1 MSTAT
6 PVSSVPTSTVPSH
19 PGSARANWR
28 IFWNGGRISYTALFN
43 WARPSIY
50 IPTLLGAPTFQILFF
65 AALGSYATGMDPAYF
80 AIGNSV
86 QVCSMAGIYG
96 MTMAVANERWFGTLP
111 ALMASPANR
120 AALFGGRFIPFI
132 VNGFL
137 VSAYGFAL
145 SWIFLGVRFDA
156 ATLGIIVLAMVVTA
170 FSCSAIG
177 AVQGGLS
184 LRLRDGLFGAN
195 LLVFLFLLF
204 CGVNIPLSALPE
216 WMQAVSQV
224 LPFTHGL
231 QAVREAIDGASLAEV
246 GGLIATEALIGL
258 GYAVAAFF
266 LFRWL
271 ERSAYRNATLDS
283 R

>member
-6 PVSSVPTSTVPSH
+6 PVSTVPTSTVPSH

-28 IFWNGGRISYTALFN
+28 IFWNGGRLSYTALFN

-50 IPTLLGAPTFQILFF
+50 VPTLLGAPTFQILFF
-65 AALGSYATGMDPAYF
+65 AALGNYATGMDPAYF

-145 SWIFLGVRFDA
+145 SWVVLGVRFDL

-204 CGVNIPLSALPE
+204 CGVNIPLSALPV

-231 QAVREAIDGASLAEV
+231 EAVREAIGGASLAEV

-258 GYAVAAFF
+258 VYAVAAFF

>member
-1 MSTAT
+1 MSAI
-6 PVSSVPTSTVPSH
+6 PASTVPSH
-19 PGSARANWR
+19 PGSLRANWR
-28 IFWNGGRISYTALFN
+28 IFWNGGRLSYTALFN

-65 AALGSYATGMDPAYF
+65 AALGSYATGMDPEFF
-80 AIGNSV
+80 AIGNAV

-145 SWIFLGVRFDA
+145 CWIVLGVRFDA
-156 ATLGIIVLAMVVTA
+156 ATLGVMVLAMIVTA

-177 AVQGGLS
+177 AVQGGVS
-184 LRLRDGLFGAN
+184 LRMQDGLFGAN

-204 CGVNIPLSALPE
+204 CGVNIPLEALPP

-231 QAVREAIDGASLAEV
+231 EAVRQAIDGATLAEV
-246 GGLIATEALIGL
+246 GNLIVIEFLIGVA
-258 GYAVAAFF
+258 YAIAAFF

-271 ERSAYRNATLDS
+271 ERGSYRNATLDA

>member
-1 MSTAT
+1 MSAI
-6 PVSSVPTSTVPSH
+6 PVSTVPSQ
-19 PGSARANWR
+19 PGSLRANWR
-28 IFWNGGRISYTALFN
+28 IFWNGGRISYAALFN

-50 IPTLLGAPTFQILFF
+50 IPTLLGAPTFQILYF
-65 AALGSYATGMDPAYF
+65 AALGSYDTGMDPEFF
-80 AIGNSV
+80 AIGNAV

-137 VSAYGFAL
+137 VSAYGFVL
-145 SWIFLGVRFDA
+145 CWIFLDVRFDA
-156 ATLGIIVLAMVVTA
+156 ATLGVMVLAMIVTA

-177 AVQGGLS
+177 AVMGGVS

-204 CGVNIPLSALPE
+204 CGVNIPLSALPD

-231 QAVREAIDGASLAEV
+231 AAVRLAIDGATLAQV
-246 GGLIATEALIGL
+246 GGLIATEFFIGVA
-258 GYAVAAFF
+258 YAVAAFF
-266 LFRWL
+266 LFTWL
-271 ERSAYRNATLDS
+271 ERSSYRNATLDA

>member
-1 MSTAT
+1 MSTAARAST
-6 PVSSVPTSTVPSH
+6 VPTSTVPSH

-28 IFWNGGRISYTALFN
+28 IFWNGGRLSYTALFN

-80 AIGNSV
+80 AIGNAV

-145 SWIFLGVRFDA
+145 SWIVLGVRFDL

-204 CGVNIPLSALPE
+204 CGVNIPLSALPV

-258 GYAVAAFF
+258 AYAVAAFF

>member
-1 MSTAT
+1 MTT
-6 PVSSVPTSTVPSH
+6 VPASTVPSQ
-19 PGSARANWR
+19 PGSLRANWR
-28 IFWNGGRISYTALFN
+28 IFWNGGRLSYAALFN

-50 IPTLLGAPTFQILFF
+50 IPTLLVAPTFQILFF
-65 AALGSYATGMDPAYF
+65 AALGSYATGMDPEFF
-80 AIGNSV
+80 AIGNAV

-145 SWIFLGVRFDA
+145 CWIFLGVRFDA
-156 ATLGIIVLAMVVTA
+156 ATLGVMVLAMIVTA

-177 AVQGGLS
+177 AVQGGVS
-184 LRLRDGLFGAN
+184 LRMQDGLFGAN

-204 CGVNIPLSALPE
+204 CGVNIPLEALPE

-231 QAVREAIDGASLAEV
+231 EAVRQAIDGATLNEV
-246 GGLIATEALIGL
+246 GGLIGIEFLIGCT
-258 GYAVAAFF
+258 YAVAAFF

-271 ERSAYRNATLDS
+271 ERGSYRNATLDA

>member
-1 MSTAT
+1 MSSTAPAST
-6 PVSSVPTSTVPSH
+6 VPTSTVPSQ

-28 IFWNGGRISYTALFN
+28 IFWNGGRLSYTALFN
-43 WARPSIY
+43 WAQPSIY

-145 SWIFLGVRFDA
+145 SWILLGVRFDV
-156 ATLGIIVLAMVVTA
+156 ATLAIIVLAMVVTA

-204 CGVNIPLSALPE
+204 CGVNIPLEALPP

-246 GGLIATEALIGL
+246 GGLIATEALIGVA
-258 GYAVAAFF
+258 YAVAAFF

-271 ERSAYRNATLDS
+271 ERSAYRNATLDA

>member
-1 MSTAT
+1 MTAT
-6 PVSSVPTSTVPSH
+6 ALPAPPVLSR
-19 PGSARANWR
+19 PGSLRANWR
-28 IFWNGGRISYTALFN
+28 VFWYGGQISYTALFN

-50 IPTLLGAPTFQILFF
+50 IPTLIGAPTFQILFF
-65 AALGSYATGMDPAYF
+65 AALGSYATGMDPAFF

-86 QVCSMAGIYG
+86 QVCAMSGIYG

-111 ALMASPANR
+111 VILASPANR

-145 SWIFLGVRFDA
+145 SWVLLGVRFDA
-156 ATLGIIVLAMVVTA
+156 ATLGAMVLAMITTA

-204 CGVNIPLSALPE
+204 CGVNIPLDALPE

-231 QAVREAIDGASLAEV
+231 EAVRQAIDGASFAEV
-246 GGLIATEALIGL
+246 ASLIGTEFL
-258 GYAVAAFF
+258 IGCAYSLLAFV

-271 ERSAYRNATLDS
+271 ERGAYRNATLDA

>member
-1 MSTAT
+1 MSAI
-6 PVSSVPTSTVPSH
+6 PVSTVPSQ
-19 PGSARANWR
+19 PGSLRANWR

-65 AALGSYATGMDPAYF
+65 AALGSYATGMDPEFF
-80 AIGNSV
+80 AIGNAV

-137 VSAYGFAL
+137 VSAYGFVL
-145 SWIFLGVRFDA
+145 CWIFLDVRFDA
-156 ATLGIIVLAMVVTA
+156 ATLGVMVLAMIVTA

-177 AVQGGLS
+177 AVMGGVS

-204 CGVNIPLSALPE
+204 CGVNIPLSALPD

-231 QAVREAIDGASLAEV
+231 AAVRLAIDGATLAQV
-246 GGLIATEALIGL
+246 GGLIATEFFIGVA
-258 GYAVAAFF
+258 YAVAAFF
-266 LFRWL
+266 LFTWL
-271 ERSAYRNATLDS
+271 ERSSYRNATLDA

>member
-1 MSTAT
+1 MTAI
-6 PVSSVPTSTVPSH
+6 PASTVPSQ
-19 PGSARANWR
+19 PGSLRANWR
-28 IFWNGGRISYTALFN
+28 IFWNGGRLSYTALFN

-65 AALGSYATGMDPAYF
+65 AALGSYATGMDPEFF
-80 AIGNSV
+80 AIGNAV

-137 VSAYGFAL
+137 VSAYGFVL
-145 SWIFLGVRFDA
+145 CWIFLGVRFDA
-156 ATLGIIVLAMVVTA
+156 ATLGVMVLAMIVTA

-177 AVQGGLS
+177 AVQGGIS
-184 LRLRDGLFGAN
+184 LRLKDGLFGAN

-204 CGVNIPLSALPE
+204 CGVNIPLEALPE

-231 QAVREAIDGASLAEV
+231 EAVRQAIDGATLAEV
-246 GGLIATEALIGL
+246 GSLIAIEFGIGMA
-258 GYAVAAFF
+258 YAFAAFF

-271 ERSAYRNATLDS
+271 ERSSYRNATLDA

>member
-1 MSTAT
+1 MTAT
-6 PVSSVPTSTVPSH
+6 TLPAPRVPSR
-19 PGSARANWR
+19 PGSLRSNWR
-28 IFWNGGRISYTALFN
+28 VFWYGGRLSYAALFN
-43 WARPSIY
+43 WAQPSIY

-65 AALGSYATGMDPAYF
+65 AALGNYATGMDPAFF
-80 AIGNSV
+80 AIGNAV
-86 QVCSMAGIYG
+86 QVCSMSGIYG

-111 ALMASPANR
+111 AILASPANR

-132 VNGFL
+132 VNGIL

-145 SWIFLGVRFDA
+145 SWVVLGVRFDL
-156 ATLGIIVLAMVVTA
+156 ATLGVIVLAMVVTA

-204 CGVNIPLSALPE
+204 CGVNIPLSALPD

-246 GGLIATEALIGL
+246 GVLIATEALIGL
-258 GYAVAAFF
+258 AYAVAAFF

>member
-1 MSTAT
+1 VSAF
-6 PVSSVPTSTVPSH
+6 PVSTVPSQ
-19 PGSARANWR
+19 PGSLRANWR

-65 AALGSYATGMDPAYF
+65 AALGSYATGMDPEFF
-80 AIGNSV
+80 AIGNAV

-137 VSAYGFAL
+137 VSAYGFVL
-145 SWIFLGVRFDA
+145 CWIFLDVRFDA
-156 ATLGIIVLAMVVTA
+156 ATLGVMVLAMIVTA

-177 AVQGGLS
+177 AVMGGVS

-204 CGVNIPLSALPE
+204 CGVNIPLSALPD

-231 QAVREAIDGASLAEV
+231 AAVRLAIDGATLAQV
-246 GGLIATEALIGL
+246 GGLIATEFFIGVA
-258 GYAVAAFF
+258 YAVAAFF
-266 LFRWL
+266 LFTWL
-271 ERSAYRNATLDS
+271 ERSSYRNATLDA

>member
-1 MSTAT
+1 MSAI
-6 PVSSVPTSTVPSH
+6 PVSTVPSH
-19 PGSARANWR
+19 PGSLRANWR
-28 IFWNGGRISYTALFN
+28 IFWNGGRISYAALFN

-65 AALGSYATGMDPAYF
+65 AALGSYATGMAPEFF
-80 AIGNSV
+80 AIGNAV

-137 VSAYGFAL
+137 VSAYGFVL
-145 SWIFLGVRFDA
+145 CWVFLDVRFDA
-156 ATLGIIVLAMVVTA
+156 ATLGVVVLAMIVTA

-177 AVQGGLS
+177 AVMGGVS

-195 LLVFLFLLF
+195 LLVFLFLLL
-204 CGVNIPLSALPE
+204 CGVNIPLAALPE

-231 QAVREAIDGASLAEV
+231 AAVRLAIDGATLAEV
-246 GGLIATEALIGL
+246 GGLIATEFIIGVA
-258 GYAVAAFF
+258 YAVAAFF
-266 LFRWL
+266 LFSWL
-271 ERSAYRNATLDS
+271 ERSSYRNATLDA

>member
-1 MSTAT
+1 VSVAV
-6 PVSSVPTSTVPSH
+6 PVSTVPSQ
-19 PGSARANWR
+19 PGSLRANWR
-28 IFWNGGRISYTALFN
+28 IFWNGGRLSYTALFN

-50 IPTLLGAPTFQILFF
+50 IPTMLGAPTFQILFF
-65 AALGSYATGMDPAYF
+65 AALGSYATGMDPEYF
-80 AIGNSV
+80 AIGNAV
-86 QVCSMAGIYG
+86 QVCAMSGIYG

-137 VSAYGFAL
+137 VSAYGFL
-145 SWIFLGVRFDA
+145 LCWIFLGVRFDA
-156 ATLGIIVLAMVVTA
+156 ATLGVMVLAMIVTA

-177 AVQGGLS
+177 AVQGGVS

-204 CGVNIPLSALPE
+204 CGVNIPLDALPE
-216 WMQAVSQV
+216 WMQTVSQV

-231 QAVREAIDGASLAEV
+231 EAVRQAIDGATLSEV
-246 GGLIATEALIGL
+246 GGLIWTEFLIGVA
-258 GYAVAAFF
+258 YAVAAFF

-271 ERSAYRNATLDS
+271 ERSSYRSATLDT

>member
-1 MSTAT
+1 MSVA
-6 PVSSVPTSTVPSH
+6 VAASTVPSQ
-19 PGSARANWR
+19 PGSLRANWR
-28 IFWNGGRISYTALFN
+28 IFWNGGRLSYTALFN

-50 IPTLLGAPTFQILFF
+50 IPTMLGAPTFQILFF
-65 AALGSYATGMDPAYF
+65 AALGSYATGMDPEFF
-80 AIGNSV
+80 AIGNAV
-86 QVCSMAGIYG
+86 QVCAMSGIYG

-137 VSAYGFAL
+137 VSAYGFVL
-145 SWIFLGVRFDA
+145 CWIFLGVRFDA
-156 ATLGIIVLAMVVTA
+156 ATLGVMVLAMIVTA

-177 AVQGGLS
+177 AVQGGIS

-204 CGVNIPLSALPE
+204 CGVNIPLEALPE

-231 QAVREAIDGASLAEV
+231 EAVRQAIDGATLAEV
-246 GGLIATEALIGL
+246 GSLIAIEFLIGVA
-258 GYAVAAFF
+258 YAVAAFF

-271 ERSAYRNATLDS
+271 ERGSYRNATLDA

>member
-1 MSTAT
+1 MTAAALPT
-6 PVSSVPTSTVPSH
+6 PAVPSN
-19 PGSARANWR
+19 PGSLRSNWR
-28 IFWNGGRISYTALFN
+28 VFWYGGRISYAALFN

-65 AALGSYATGMDPAYF
+65 AALGSYATGMDPSFF

-86 QVCSMAGIYG
+86 QVCAMSGIYG
-96 MTMAVANERWFGTLP
+96 MTMAVANERWFGTLSP
-111 ALMASPANR
+111 LLASPANR
-120 AALFGGRFIPFI
+120 AALFGGRFVPFV

-137 VSAYGFAL
+137 VSTYGFAL
-145 SWIFLGVRFDA
+145 SWLLLGVRFDA
-156 ATLGIIVLAMVVTA
+156 ATLGVLVLAMIVTC

-177 AVQGGLS
+177 AIQGGLS

-204 CGVNIPLSALPE
+204 CGVNIPLESLPD

-231 QAVREAIDGASLAEV
+231 QAVRAAIDGATFAEV
-246 GGLIATEALIGL
+246 GYLIGIEFL
-258 GYAVAAFF
+258 IGVAYAVAAFF

-271 ERSAYRNATLDS
+271 EQGAYRNATLDS

>member
-1 MSTAT
+1 MTAI
-6 PVSSVPTSTVPSH
+6 PVSSVPSS
-19 PGSARANWR
+19 PGSLRANWR
-28 IFWNGGRISYTALFN
+28 IFWNGGRLSYTALFN
-43 WARPSIY
+43 WAQPSIY

-65 AALGSYATGMDPAYF
+65 AALGSYATGMDPAFF
-80 AIGNSV
+80 AIGNAV

-111 ALMASPANR
+111 VLMASPANR

-137 VSAYGFAL
+137 VSAYGFL
-145 SWIFLGVRFDA
+145 LCWIFLGVRFDA
-156 ATLGIIVLAMVVTA
+156 ATLGVMVLAMIVTA

-177 AVQGGLS
+177 AVQGGIS

-204 CGVNIPLSALPE
+204 CGVNIPLAALPP

-231 QAVREAIDGASLAEV
+231 AAVRAAIDGATLSEV
-246 GGLIATEALIGL
+246 GGLIATEFLIGL
-258 GYAVAAFF
+258 VYAVAAFF

-271 ERSAYRNATLDS
+271 ERSAYRNATLDA

>member
-1 MSTAT
+1 MSSTASAST
-6 PVSSVPTSTVPSH
+6 VATSTVPSH

-28 IFWNGGRISYTALFN
+28 IFWNGGRLSYTALFN
-43 WARPSIY
+43 WAQPSIY

-145 SWIFLGVRFDA
+145 SWILLGVRFDA

-204 CGVNIPLSALPE
+204 CGVNIPLEALPP

-231 QAVREAIDGASLAEV
+231 QAVREAIDGASLAQV

-258 GYAVAAFF
+258 AYAMAAFF

>member
-1 MSTAT
+1 MTAI
-6 PVSSVPTSTVPSH
+6 PASSVPSQ
-19 PGSARANWR
+19 PGSLRANWR
-28 IFWNGGRISYTALFN
+28 IFWNGGRLSYTALFN

-65 AALGSYATGMDPAYF
+65 AALGSYATGMDPEFF
-80 AIGNSV
+80 AIGNAV

-137 VSAYGFAL
+137 VSAYGFVL
-145 SWIFLGVRFDA
+145 CWIFLGVRFDA
-156 ATLGIIVLAMVVTA
+156 ATLGVMVLAMIVTA

-177 AVQGGLS
+177 AVQGGIS

-204 CGVNIPLSALPE
+204 CGVNIPLEALPE

-231 QAVREAIDGASLAEV
+231 AAVRAAIDGATLAEV
-246 GGLIATEALIGL
+246 GGLIGTEFAIGL
-258 GYAVAAFF
+258 AYAVAAFF

-271 ERSAYRNATLDS
+271 ERGSYRNATLDA

>member
-1 MSTAT
+1 L
-6 PVSSVPTSTVPSH
+6 SVAVPASTVPSQ
-19 PGSARANWR
+19 PGSLRANWR
-28 IFWNGGRISYTALFN
+28 IFWNGGRLSYTALFN

-50 IPTLLGAPTFQILFF
+50 IPTMLGAPTFQILFF
-65 AALGSYATGMDPAYF
+65 AALGSYATGMDPEYF
-80 AIGNSV
+80 AIGNAV
-86 QVCSMAGIYG
+86 QVCAMSGIYG

-137 VSAYGFAL
+137 VSAYGFL
-145 SWIFLGVRFDA
+145 LCWIFLGVRFDA
-156 ATLGIIVLAMVVTA
+156 ATLGVMVLAMIVTA

-177 AVQGGLS
+177 AVQGGVS

-204 CGVNIPLSALPE
+204 CGVNIPLEALPE

-231 QAVREAIDGASLAEV
+231 EAVRQAIDGATLSEV
-246 GGLIATEALIGL
+246 GGLIWTEFLIGVA
-258 GYAVAAFF
+258 YVVAAFF

-271 ERSAYRNATLDS
+271 ERSSYRSATLDT

>member
-1 MSTAT
+1 MSAI
-6 PVSSVPTSTVPSH
+6 PASTVPSQ
-19 PGSARANWR
+19 PGSLRANWR
-28 IFWNGGRISYTALFN
+28 IFWHGGRLSYTALFN

-50 IPTLLGAPTFQILFF
+50 IPTMLGAPTFQILFF
-65 AALGSYATGMDPAYF
+65 AALGSYATGMDPEFF
-80 AIGNSV
+80 AIGNAV
-86 QVCSMAGIYG
+86 QVCAMSGIYG
-96 MTMAVANERWFGTLP
+96 MTMAVANERWFGTLA

-137 VSAYGFAL
+137 VSAYGFL
-145 SWIFLGVRFDA
+145 LCWIFLGVRFDA
-156 ATLGIIVLAMVVTA
+156 ATLGVMVLAMIVTA

-177 AVQGGLS
+177 AVQGGIS
-184 LRLRDGLFGAN
+184 LRMRDGLFGAN

-204 CGVNIPLSALPE
+204 CGVNIPLEALPP

-231 QAVREAIDGASLAEV
+231 EAVRQAIDGATLAEV
-246 GGLIATEALIGL
+246 GNLIGIEFL
-258 GYAVAAFF
+258 IGMAYAIAAFF

-271 ERSAYRNATLDS
+271 ERGSYRNATLDA

>member
-1 MSTAT
+1 MSSTASAST
-6 PVSSVPTSTVPSH
+6 VATSTVPSH

-28 IFWNGGRISYTALFN
+28 IFWNGGQISYAALFN
-43 WARPSIY
+43 WAQPSIY

-204 CGVNIPLSALPE
+204 CGVNIPLSALPD

-231 QAVREAIDGASLAEV
+231 QAVREAINGASLAEV
-246 GGLIATEALIGL
+246 SGLIATEALIGL
-258 GYAVAAFF
+258 AYAVAAFF

-271 ERSAYRNATLDS
+271 ERSAYRNATLDA

>member
-1 MSTAT
+1 VSAI
-6 PVSSVPTSTVPSH
+6 PVSTVPSQ
-19 PGSARANWR
+19 PGSLRANWR

-65 AALGSYATGMDPAYF
+65 AALGSYATGMDPEFF
-80 AIGNSV
+80 AIGNAV

-137 VSAYGFAL
+137 VSAYGFVL
-145 SWIFLGVRFDA
+145 CWIFLDVRFDA
-156 ATLGIIVLAMVVTA
+156 ATLGVMVLAMIVTA

-177 AVQGGLS
+177 AVMGGVS

-204 CGVNIPLSALPE
+204 CGVNIPLSALPD

-231 QAVREAIDGASLAEV
+231 QAVRLAIDGATLAQV
-246 GGLIATEALIGL
+246 GGLIATEFFIGVS
-258 GYAVAAFF
+258 YAVAAFF
-266 LFRWL
+266 LFTWL
-271 ERSAYRNATLDS
+271 ERSSYRNATLDA

>member
-1 MSTAT
+1 MSAAASA
-6 PVSSVPTSTVPSH
+6 SSVPSQ
-19 PGSARANWR
+19 PGSLRANWR
-28 IFWNGGRISYTALFN
+28 IFWNGGRLSYTALFN

-65 AALGSYATGMDPAYF
+65 AALGSYATGMDPEYF
-80 AIGNSV
+80 AIGNAV

-137 VSAYGFAL
+137 VSAYGFVL
-145 SWIFLGVRFDA
+145 CWVFLGVRFDA
-156 ATLGIIVLAMVVTA
+156 ATLGVMVLAMIVTA

-177 AVQGGLS
+177 AVQGGVS
-184 LRLRDGLFGAN
+184 LRMQDGLFGAN

-204 CGVNIPLSALPE
+204 CGVNIPLESLPE

-231 QAVREAIDGASLAEV
+231 AAVRAAIDGAGLDQV
-246 GGLIATEALIGL
+246 GGLIAIEFGIGMA
-258 GYAVAAFF
+258 YAVAAFF

-271 ERSAYRNATLDS
+271 ERGAYRNATLDA